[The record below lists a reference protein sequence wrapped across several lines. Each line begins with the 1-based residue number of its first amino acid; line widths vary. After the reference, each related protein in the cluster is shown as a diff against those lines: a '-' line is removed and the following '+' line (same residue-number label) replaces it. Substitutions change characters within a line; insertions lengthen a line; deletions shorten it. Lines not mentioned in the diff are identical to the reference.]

1 MYSKEMNFMTLQR
14 PTYEEL
20 ERRRQLRDTMSP
32 QKSTTL
38 QRRESM
44 LSRGFNAIMR
54 RQSFMSPNSRNGPKL
69 SRNDSFF
76 MHSSCAKPDELPPGG
91 VMTNDHDL
99 DQDLRH
105 PLHTIVGRDQNQNR
119 DQMRGRN
126 LSRAKSF
133 KYPEKISQIPPA
145 EFTRLRSKSQI
156 RDSGFGSSIF
166 SKDVSSQQL
175 SSGEDT
181 AVYTSGSG
189 GSAVGSGKSMKNLNS
204 RYFEDSNPVPNWLSR
219 ERFFQPPIRKPV
231 HPKIPARDIS
241 EPPPHTTKKRMPLP
255 DIFYYG
261 DRWQEQENREV
272 RRNPSQLHR
281 ENPNRENHQEIRRVS
296 TFREPQRENLNREMP
311 EPPPGSDLVANIAN
325 NR

>member
-14 PTYEEL
+14 PTFEEL
-20 ERRRQLRDTMSP
+20 ERRRQLRDNMSP

-54 RQSFMSPNSRNGPKL
+54 RQSFMSPSSRGQPKL
-69 SRNDSFF
+69 TRNDSFF
-76 MHSSCAKPDELPPGG
+76 MHSSLAKDSSDLPPGG

-99 DQDLRH
+99 DADMRH
-105 PLHTIVGRDQNQNR
+105 PLHTIIPPNNHT
-119 DQMRGRN
+119 QMRGRN

-166 SKDVSSQQL
+166 SKDVGL
-175 SSGEDT
+175 SSSEDT

-189 GSAVGSGKSMKNLNS
+189 GSAVGSGKSMKNHS
-204 RYFEDSNPVPNWLSR
+204 RYFEDSNPVPNWLNR
-219 ERFFQPPIRKPV
+219 ERFFQPPPRIQKPVV

-241 EPPPHTTKKRMPLP
+241 EPPPHSTKKRMPLP

-261 DRWQEQENREV
+261 DRWQEQENREI
-272 RRNPSQLHR
+272 RRNPSQVHR
-281 ENPNRENHQEIRRVS
+281 EPREPREPRENQV
-296 TFREPQRENLNREMP
+296 QREMP
-311 EPPPGSDLVANIAN
+311 EPPPGSDLVANNTN